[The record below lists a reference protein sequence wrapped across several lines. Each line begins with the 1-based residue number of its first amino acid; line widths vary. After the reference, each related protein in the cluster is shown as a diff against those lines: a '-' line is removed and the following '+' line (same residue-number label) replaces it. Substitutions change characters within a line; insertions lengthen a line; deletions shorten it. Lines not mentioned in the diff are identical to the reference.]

1 VWEPAAKG
9 LLADSNCWQ
18 ARALDAGCGAMAGCA
33 GSIARRRPRAVWSPV
48 PTDERLPGAAR
59 AFAEAEHLHGV
70 NIVKDDLF
78 ASALP
83 PASFDPVHA
92 RFQLAPPPT

>member
-1 VWEPAAKG
+1 
-9 LLADSNCWQ
+9 LL
-18 ARALDAGCGAMAGCA
+18 
-33 GSIARRRPRAVWSPV
+33 
-48 PTDERLPGAAR
+48 GAAR